1 MTTMAGDDFGL
12 AAAPLVD
19 HHCHAIVAGSLA
31 PRAFDDL
38 IGEAGPAPP
47 GATNF
52 DTPTGLAV
60 RAWCAPLLDLEPHVS
75 AAGYLARRQE
85 LGPDEVDRR
94 FLGATGIAE
103 LLVDTGYRSADVL
116 SRVAFGARFG
126 APTRE
131 IVRMETVAEEVA
143 ASGVT
148 AADWAGA
155 FTEELG
161 RRAAGAVGLKSII
174 AYRYGFDFQ
183 PAAPGK
189 AEVEAAVSD
198 WFREAERRGRW
209 RLEHPTV
216 LRHLLWTGAELGLP
230 IQLHAGYGD
239 PDIRLHRVNPALL
252 HEWLLLLR
260 PRRVPVM
267 LLHCYPYIREASY
280 LAASFPDVYF
290 DVGEVLHYTGR
301 SATRLM
307 AEALEL
313 APFTKQLFSTDAFG
327 VSEFYFLAT
336 FLFKR
341 ALGAVLGEA
350 VDAGDWSRA
359 DAERI
364 VRLIGW
370 ENARRVYRLDE

>member
-1 MTTMAGDDFGL
+1 MAGDDFGL
-12 AAAPLVD
+12 ASAPLVD
-19 HHCHAIVAGSLA
+19 HHCHAVVSHPLG
-31 PRAFDDL
+31 RQEFDAL

-52 DTPTGLAV
+52 DTPTGLAI
-60 RAWCAPLLDLEPHVS
+60 RAWCAPLLGLEPHAS
-75 AAGYLARRQE
+75 AEEYLARRQE
-85 LGPDEVDRR
+85 LGAAEVDRR
-94 FLGATGIAE
+94 LLGATGIVE
-103 LLVDTGYRSADVL
+103 LLVDTGYRSGDVL
-116 SRVAFGARFG
+116 SREPFGARFG

-131 IVRMETVAEEVA
+131 IVRMEAVAEEVA

-148 AADWAGA
+148 AGGWAGA
-155 FTEELG
+155 FAEELR
-161 RRAAGAVGLKSII
+161 RRAADAVGLKSIV
-174 AYRYGFDFQ
+174 AYRHGFDFE
-183 PAAPGK
+183 PAAPGQ
-189 AEVEAAVSD
+189 AEVEVAVSD
-198 WFREAERRGRW
+198 WFGEVERRGRW

-239 PDIRLHRVNPALL
+239 PDIRLHRANPSLL
-252 HEWLLLLR
+252 HEWLLLLQ
-260 PRRVPVM
+260 PRKVPVM

-327 VSEFYFLAT
+327 VGEFYFLAT

-341 ALGAVLGEA
+341 ALGAVLREA

-370 ENARRVYRLDE
+370 ENARRVYRLEK

>member
-1 MTTMAGDDFGL
+1 MTDDFGL
-12 AAAPLVD
+12 ATAPLVD
-19 HHCHAIVAGSLA
+19 HHCHAVVAGALDLK
-31 PRAFDDL
+31 AFDDL

-47 GATNF
+47 GASNF

-60 RAWCAPLLDLEPHVS
+60 RAWCAPVLDLEPHAS
-75 AAGYLARRQE
+75 PEAYLARRQE
-85 LGPDEVDRR
+85 LGREEVDRR
-94 FLGATGIAE
+94 LLGATGIAE
-103 LLVDTGYRSADVL
+103 LLVDTGYRAGDIL
-116 SRVAFGARFG
+116 SREAFGAHFG
-126 APTRE
+126 VPTRE
-131 IVRMETVAEEVA
+131 IVRLEAVAEQVA

-148 AADWAGA
+148 AAGWPRA
-155 FTEELG
+155 FEDEL
-161 RRAAGAVGLKSII
+161 RRRSAEAAGLKSII

-183 PAAPGK
+183 PPAPAG
-189 AEVEAAVSD
+189 AELDVAVSD
-198 WFREAERRGRW
+198 WFREAERSGGW
-209 RLEHPTV
+209 RLRHPTV

-230 IQLHAGYGD
+230 IQLHVGYGD

-252 HEWLLLLR
+252 HEWLTLLQ
-260 PRRVPVM
+260 PRHVPVM

-327 VSEFYFLAT
+327 VGEFYFLAT

-341 ALGAVLGEA
+341 ALGNVLREA

-370 ENARRVYRLDE
+370 ENARRVYRLDD

>member
-1 MTTMAGDDFGL
+1 MTAEELGL
-12 AAAPLVD
+12 ASAPLVD
-19 HHCHAIVAGSLA
+19 HHCHAVVAGPLDA
-31 PRAFDDL
+31 EAFDAL

-47 GATNF
+47 GASNF
-52 DTPTGLAV
+52 DTPTGLAI
-60 RAWCAPLLDLEPHVS
+60 RAWCAPMLDLEPHAS
-75 AAGYLARRQE
+75 AETYLARRQE

-94 FLGATGIAE
+94 LLGATGIAE
-103 LLVDTGYRSADVL
+103 LLVDTGYRAGDIP
-116 SRVAFGARFG
+116 SREAFGIRFG

-131 IVRMETVAEEVA
+131 IVRMEAVAEEVA

-148 AADWAGA
+148 AAGWAAA
-155 FTEELG
+155 FGDELR
-161 RRAAGAVGLKSII
+161 RRAGDAVGLKSIV
-174 AYRYGFDFQ
+174 AYRFGFDFE
-183 PAAPGK
+183 PAAPDQ
-189 AEVEAAVSD
+189 AELQEAVSD
-198 WFREAERRGRW
+198 WFGQAERRGRW
-209 RLEHPTV
+209 RLENPTV

-230 IQLHAGYGD
+230 IQLHVGYGD

-252 HEWLLLLR
+252 HEWLVLLQ

-267 LLHCYPYIREASY
+267 LLHCYPYIREAAY

-290 DVGEVLHYTGR
+290 DIGEVLHYTGR

-341 ALGAVLGEA
+341 ALAT
-350 VDAGDWSRA
+350 
-359 DAERI
+359 
-364 VRLIGW
+364 
-370 ENARRVYRLDE
+370 

>member
-1 MTTMAGDDFGL
+1 MTGDDFGL

-19 HHCHAIVAGSLA
+19 HHCHAVVSGALDQE
-31 PRAFDDL
+31 AFDAL
-38 IGEAGPAPP
+38 IGEAGAAPP

-52 DTPTGLAV
+52 DTPTGLAI
-60 RAWCAPLLDLEPHVS
+60 RAWCAPVLDLEPHAS
-75 AAGYLARRQE
+75 AGDYLARRQE
-85 LGPDEVDRR
+85 LGPEEVDRR
-94 FLGATGIAE
+94 FLGATGIEE
-103 LLVDTGYRSADVL
+103 LLVDTGYRSGEL
-116 SRVAFGARFG
+116 LTREQFGARFG

-131 IVRMETVAEEVA
+131 IVRLEAVAEEVA

-148 AADWAGA
+148 AAGWAVA
-155 FTEELG
+155 FADELR
-161 RRAAGAVGLKSII
+161 RRAARAAGLKSIV
-174 AYRYGFDFQ
+174 AYRYGFDFE

-189 AEVEAAVSD
+189 VEVQVAVSD
-198 WFREAERRGRW
+198 WFREAGRRGRG
-209 RLEHPTV
+209 RLQHPTV

-341 ALGAVLGEA
+341 ALGAVLREA
-350 VDAGDWSRA
+350 VGAGDWSAA
-359 DAERI
+359 DARRI

-370 ENARRVYRLDE
+370 ENARRVYRLDQ

>member
-1 MTTMAGDDFGL
+1 MTDRDFGL
-12 AAAPLVD
+12 ATAPLVD
-19 HHCHAIVAGSLA
+19 HHCHALVEGPLDLE
-31 PRAFDDL
+31 AFDVL

-47 GATNF
+47 GRTNF

-60 RAWCAPLLDLEPHVS
+60 RAWCAPLLDLEPHAS
-75 AAGYLARRQE
+75 PQAYLARRQE

-94 FLGATGIAE
+94 LLGATGIVQ
-103 LLVDTGYRSADVL
+103 LLVDTGYRAGDIL
-116 SRVAFGARFG
+116 SREAFGARFG

-131 IVRMETVAEEVA
+131 IVRLEAVAEEVA

-148 AADWAGA
+148 AAGWASA
-155 FTEELG
+155 FGEELR
-161 RRAAGAVGLKSII
+161 RRAAEAAGLKSII
-174 AYRYGFDFQ
+174 AYRYGFDFE
-183 PAAPGK
+183 PAPPGK
-189 AEVEAAVSD
+189 VDLDVAVSD
-198 WFREAERRGRW
+198 WFRAAERQGSW

-230 IQLHAGYGD
+230 IQLHVGYGD

-252 HEWLLLLR
+252 HEWLVLLR
-260 PRRVPVM
+260 PRQVPVM

-307 AEALEL
+307 AEAMEL

-341 ALGAVLGEA
+341 ALGAVLREA
-350 VDAGDWSRA
+350 VEAGDWSRA

-370 ENARRVYRLDE
+370 ENARRVYRL